1 MLVRA
6 LILTSQY
13 IKFNLN
19 DRKYQAFFTGV
30 YTGECKMKKHTDS
43 GFTFDIRE
51 DHAIVTEFDDDIQ
64 LVEIPEQ
71 IDGVPVTELG
81 EYLFAGKNC
90 QIIRIPSGVKKIGR
104 YGFYNCRN
112 LEELWFSSDFTDL
125 GSGAFTGCHRIRRL
139 EVFMNSEQSGLKEI
153 LSEVGEELRVHFY
166 GKMEAMLWFPEYYE
180 EGVENT
186 PARILMTEIH
196 GSGLYYRNCFQGKV
210 FHFLEYDKRF
220 EMARAQESS
229 EFLREL
235 VYGRLHW
242 QEGLTDDAKVQYE
255 LYLSEHMEQIA
266 SDFIRQKR
274 GEELEWL
281 LHTYPLKEGQKE
293 VFSRLVN
300 LAGSIHSPEILSMLM
315 EYQRVYFPSKRR
327 SFDL

>member
-1 MLVRA
+1 
-6 LILTSQY
+6 
-13 IKFNLN
+13 
-19 DRKYQAFFTGV
+19 
-30 YTGECKMKKHTDS
+30 MKKYSDS
-43 GFTFDIRE
+43 GFTFDIRD
-51 DHAIVTEFDDDIQ
+51 DHAIVMEMEGDPQVI
-64 LVEIPEQ
+64 EIPEAV
-71 IDGVPVTELG
+71 DHVPVRELA
-81 EYLFAGKNC
+81 EYLFSGKNC

-125 GSGAFTGCHRIRRL
+125 GSGAFTGCHKIRRM
-139 EVFMNSEQSGLKEI
+139 EVLMKDEQSGLKEI
-153 LSEVGEELRVHFY
+153 LSEVGEELQVHLY
-166 GKMEAMLWFPEYYE
+166 GKTEAMLWFPEYYE

-186 PARILMTEIH
+186 PARILMTEVH

-229 EFLREL
+229 DFLREM

-242 QEGLTDDAKVQYE
+242 PEGLTESAKGEYE
-255 LYLSEHMEQIA
+255 RYLLEHTEQIA

-274 GEELEWL
+274 TEELEWL
-281 LHTYPLKEGQKE
+281 LCTYPLEASQRDM
-293 VFSRLVN
+293 FTRLVN
-300 LAGSIHSPEILSMLM
+300 LADIVNSPEILSMLM
-315 EYQRVYFPSKRR
+315 EYQRVHFPSRRR

>member
-1 MLVRA
+1 
-6 LILTSQY
+6 
-13 IKFNLN
+13 
-19 DRKYQAFFTGV
+19 
-30 YTGECKMKKHTDS
+30 MKKYSDS
-43 GFTFDIRE
+43 GFTFDIRD
-51 DHAIVTEFDDDIQ
+51 DHAIVMEMEGDPQVI
-64 LVEIPEQ
+64 EIPEAV
-71 IDGVPVTELG
+71 DHVPVIELA
-81 EYLFAGKNC
+81 EYLFSGKNC

-125 GSGAFTGCHRIRRL
+125 GSGAFTGCHKIRRM
-139 EVFMNSEQSGLKEI
+139 EVLMKDEQSGLKEI
-153 LSEVGEELRVHFY
+153 LSEVGEELQVHLY
-166 GKMEAMLWFPEYYE
+166 GKTEAMLWFPEYYE

-186 PARILMTEIH
+186 PARILMTEVH

-229 EFLREL
+229 DFLREM

-242 QEGLTDDAKVQYE
+242 PEGLTESAKGEYE
-255 LYLSEHMEQIA
+255 RYLLEHTEQIA

-274 GEELEWL
+274 TEELEWL
-281 LHTYPLKEGQKE
+281 LCTYPLEASQRDM
-293 VFSRLVN
+293 FTRLVN
-300 LAGSIHSPEILSMLM
+300 LADIVNSPEILSMLM
-315 EYQRVYFPSKRR
+315 EYQRVHFPSRRR

>member
-1 MLVRA
+1 
-6 LILTSQY
+6 
-13 IKFNLN
+13 
-19 DRKYQAFFTGV
+19 
-30 YTGECKMKKHTDS
+30 MKKHTDS

-153 LSEVGEELRVHFY
+153 LSEVGEELRVHLY

-242 QEGLTDDAKVQYE
+242 QEGLTDDAKARYE